1 MTIHVRSQCSLVK
14 IFIVL
19 HKGCLS
25 IIDKGGTLAYS
36 KVFHSY
42 NGRNIPIIISLSW
55 LVFPERY
62 YLLGYIESNL
72 HATLTLD
79 QLTKRWL
86 TEALIEEKISDFP
99 IHRFCKMDTI
109 PADKFAWIITFNGSR
124 WATRRMQ
131 VEVQWSSY
139 SSTARFESFLKLVL
153 F

>member
-1 MTIHVRSQCSLVK
+1 MTIHVHSQCSLVK
-14 IFIVL
+14 ILVVL

-25 IIDKGGTLAYS
+25 IIDKGGNLPTLKFFILTMEETFLLLS
-36 KVFHSY
+36 
-42 NGRNIPIIISLSW
+42 RSLD

-79 QLTKRWL
+79 QLTKRGL

-99 IHRFCKMDTI
+99 IHCFCKMDTI

-124 WATRRMQ
+124 
-131 VEVQWSSY
+131 
-139 SSTARFESFLKLVL
+139 
-153 F
+153 